1 MANGEAV
8 GVEAHGGIGGAQG
21 LARAEFA
28 VFQIDGV
35 ADNGVAEVPE
45 VGADLVGAA
54 GKGVGFEEGAGIR
67 FAAEDSEIGFGR
79 ESGWG
84 DVAGAGA
91 GWFGGD
97 GGFAGKFL

>member
-1 MANGEAV
+1 
-8 GVEAHGGIGGAQG
+8 
-21 LARAEFA
+21 
-28 VFQIDGV
+28 
-35 ADNGVAEVPE
+35 VPE
-45 VGADLVGAA
+45 VGANLVGAA
-54 GKGVGFEEGAGIR
+54 GKGASFKERGAVGVS
-67 FAAEDSEIGFGR
+67 AEDSEIGFGR